1 MSVVGL
7 AGVGVGLFAGGVLV
21 GVVLAPP
28 GAEDIYSTV
37 STPWPGEFRVT
48 TTPPFFSG
56 EDASM
61 NSFDAA
67 DCAETNPALNK
78 NETHTATE

>member
-1 MSVVGL
+1 MVVGAAAAFGAAWSLVALAGDVVVGL
-7 AGVGVGLFAGGVLV
+7 DAGGVLV
-21 GVVLAPP
+21 GVVLPP
-28 GAEDIYSTV
+28 VVVEDVYRTV

-56 EDASM
+56 DDASM

-67 DCAETNPALNK
+67 D
-78 NETHTATE
+78 